1 MEKNSIQTK
10 ILLAVQILVGIGLIV
25 FGLNKFL
32 HFMPNPEVSQ
42 EMGMFMQALGKTGY
56 MFTLVGAIQFIAGL
70 SFVLNRFVPLMAI
83 VIVPVMLNAMLAHL
97 FLDPAGI
104 GGSLVILLLILVV
117 MFKNKESY
125 ATVLK
130 A

>member
-32 HFMPNPEVSQ
+32 HFMPNPEVSK

>member
-1 MEKNSIQTK
+1 MKTK
-10 ILLAVQILVGIGLIV
+10 ILLAVQILVGLGLIV

-32 HFMPNPEVSQ
+32 HFMANPPVAP
-42 EMGMFMQALGKTGY
+42 EMGMFMGALAKTGY
-56 MFTLVGAIQFIAGL
+56 MFPLVGAIQFLAGL
-70 SFVLNRFVPLMAI
+70 SFVLNRYVALMAV
-83 VIVPVMLNAMLAHL
+83 VITPVMLNAMLAHL
-97 FLDPAGI
+97 FLDPVGI
-104 GGSLVILLLILVV
+104 GGSLVILLLIIVV

>member
-125 ATVLK
+125 VTVLK